1 MSNIDVALYVIV
13 AVILVMCIVNYTDV
27 TEYFKIL
34 GSGFGVPG
42 WSAPDLHDYANMC
55 LTEKPFGFP
64 SHQNTYLYWKD
75 RPKSWAVEYSED
87 RVRGDINKV
96 RSNQEKDTILLG
108 SQPLPVT
115 GSSVD
120 AEYYHNADGYCQR
133 NPDHY
138 PCPNHWNGGPH
149 LRTHISGDMTKPV
162 PGLLAGQFGHVLDK
176 DINDNYHIRII
187 NSGKEDQGL
196 CGNDF
201 EGTEIWTVD
210 SLTV

>member
-1 MSNIDVALYVIV
+1 
-13 AVILVMCIVNYTDV
+13 MCIVRHTDI
-27 TEYFKIL
+27 TEYFKTL
-34 GSGFGVPG
+34 GIGVGPKLPG
-42 WSAPDLHDYANMC
+42 WSTPDLHGYTNIC
-55 LTEKPFGFP
+55 LTEKPFGYP

-75 RPKSWAVEYSED
+75 RPKSWGVEYSEE

-96 RSNQEKDTILLG
+96 RSNQAEDTILLG
-108 SQPLPVT
+108 SQPSSVT
-115 GSSVD
+115 GSSVN

-138 PCPNHWNGGPH
+138 PCPNHWKGGPH
-149 LRTHISGDMTKPV
+149 LRTHISGDMSNPV

-201 EGTEIWTVD
+201 EGTEIW
-210 SLTV
+210 